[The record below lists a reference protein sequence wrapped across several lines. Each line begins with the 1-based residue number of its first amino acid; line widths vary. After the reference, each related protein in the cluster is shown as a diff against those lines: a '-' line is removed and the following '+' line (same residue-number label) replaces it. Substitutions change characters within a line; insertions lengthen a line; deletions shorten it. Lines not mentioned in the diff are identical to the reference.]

1 MEWRVGLVPGEE
13 AMRWRAATVSAMVM
27 GAMVGQTMPGA
38 ARGAAGQDTTWQ
50 DVQVGDIQ
58 TMHDKYR
65 ALAEAFDE
73 SQYDWRPMEGVRSV
87 REVLGLAV
95 AEAHLFPT
103 GWGYDPPPSSAPGFN
118 EELERAAALSKEEM
132 IAEID
137 VSFDFLVGVV
147 AGMTEEERTADGSY
161 FGQPMPVH
169 ASIATAMNDMH
180 EHLGQLI
187 AYARTN
193 RVVPPWSR

>member
-1 MEWRVGLVPGEE
+1 MLRKAVGVAAMTWLVSFPAWAKAVE
-13 AMRWRAATVSAMVM
+13 A
-27 GAMVGQTMPGA
+27 QTP
-38 ARGAAGQDTTWQ
+38 TWQ
-50 DVQVGDIQ
+50 DVQVRDIEG
-58 TMHDKYR
+58 MHEKFK
-65 ALAEAFDE
+65 ALAGAFDE

-103 GWGYDPPPSSAPGFN
+103 GWGYDAPETSEPGFY
-118 EELERAAALSKEEM
+118 EELERAAALSKAEM
-132 IAEID
+132 VRELD
-137 VSFDFLVGVV
+137 TSFAFLIGVV
-147 AGMTEEERTADGSY
+147 EGMSDAERMAAGEY

-169 ASIATAMNDMH
+169 ASVATAMNDMH

-193 RVVPPWSR
+193 QVVPPWSR

>member
-1 MEWRVGLVPGEE
+1 MLRKAVGVAVMAWLVSS
-13 AMRWRAATVSAMVM
+13 ATSADAV
-27 GAMVGQTMPGA
+27 GAQTP
-38 ARGAAGQDTTWQ
+38 TWQ
-50 DVQVGDIQ
+50 DVQVSDIQ
-58 TMHDKYR
+58 AMHEKFR
-65 ALAEAFDE
+65 ALAGAFEE

-103 GWGYDPPPSSAPGFN
+103 GWGYDAPSTSEPGFMA
-118 EELERAAALSKEEM
+118 ELDRAAALSKAEM
-132 IAEID
+132 IRELD
-137 VSFDFLVGVV
+137 TSFAFLIGVV
-147 AGMTEEERTADGSY
+147 EGMSEAERMADGEY

-169 ASIATAMNDMH
+169 ASVAVAMNDMH

-193 RVVPPWSR
+193 QVVPPWSRGND

>member
-1 MEWRVGLVPGEE
+1 MLRKAVGGLV
-13 AMRWRAATVSAMVM
+13 VAMVM
-27 GAMVGQTMPGA
+27 GAVLGTGRVEAQAP
-38 ARGAAGQDTTWQ
+38 TWQ
-50 DVQVGDIQ
+50 DVQVRDIEG
-58 TMHDKYR
+58 MHEKFR

-103 GWGYDPPPSSAPGFN
+103 GWGYDAPSTSEPGFF
-118 EELERAAALSKEEM
+118 EELERAAALSKADMVQEL
-132 IAEID
+132 D
-137 VSFDFLVGVV
+137 TSFAFLIGVV
-147 AGMTEEERTADGSY
+147 EGMSESERMADGEY

-169 ASIATAMNDMH
+169 ASVATAMNDMH

-193 RVVPPWSR
+193 HVVPPWSR

>member
-1 MEWRVGLVPGEE
+1 MSRNALLCAVVMTVL
-13 AMRWRAATVSAMVM
+13 AA
-27 GAMVGQTMPGA
+27 PA
-38 ARGAAGQDTTWQ
+38 AVAGQVQSWQ
-50 DVQVGDIQ
+50 DVQVEDIR
-58 TMHDKYR
+58 TMHGKFK

-103 GWGYDPPPSSAPGFN
+103 GWGYEAPSTSAPGFGA
-118 EELERAAALSKEEM
+118 ELERAGSLAKDAMVREL
-132 IAEID
+132 D
-137 VSFDFLVGVV
+137 VSFEFLIGVV
-147 AGMTEEERTADGSY
+147 EGMSEEKRMSDGSY
-161 FGQPMPVH
+161 FGTPMPVH
-169 ASIATAMNDMH
+169 ASVATAMADMH

-193 RVVPPWSR
+193 EVVPPWSRGP